1 MLIIFKNKHIV
12 YNITLIIITLIVKT
26 DTTRKFEIYYG
37 MNHALDSL
45 YESNNLLASFE
56 YDYKY
61 NCFNKCNQYDNCTMV
76 MINLAYCNIYFNIQY
91 NYLVDSYN
99 NLKYFNKKFDFE

>member
-1 MLIIFKNKHIV
+1 MLIIFKYNTQH
-12 YNITLIIITLIVKT
+12 NITVILITLFVKS
-26 DTTRKFEIYYG
+26 DSTRIFQIYYG